1 MAAGQLARLGQ
12 VGSLPTC
19 GGCAIALWNVL
30 VRRFSRIQYVV
41 GSLPCPRGTWPLRMR
56 NRYYEGGGGHEKT
69 CPYHSPMLPGGGRE
83 VVGVKVDGVGV
94 EDEPSTDGPCESAS
108 HLIHSCCSGE
118 KSGASGLPGRVAD
131 AKGGGVSSLA
141 IRR

>member
-1 MAAGQLARLGQ
+1 M
-12 VGSLPTC
+12 
-19 GGCAIALWNVL
+19 L
-30 VRRFSRIQYVV
+30 VRRFSRIQYAVS
-41 GSLPCPRGTWPLRMR
+41 SLPWPLRMR
-56 NRYYEGGGGHEKT
+56 NRYYGGGGGAMKKT

-94 EDEPSTDGPCESAS
+94 EDEPGTDGPCESMS
-108 HLIHSCCSGE
+108 RLIHSCCSGE

-131 AKGGGVSSLA
+131 AEGGGGVSSLA